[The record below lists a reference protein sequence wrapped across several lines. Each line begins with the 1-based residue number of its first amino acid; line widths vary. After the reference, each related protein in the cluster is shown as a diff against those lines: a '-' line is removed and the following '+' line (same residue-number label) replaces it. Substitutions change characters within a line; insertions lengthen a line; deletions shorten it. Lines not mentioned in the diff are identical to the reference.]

1 MSEIKG
7 QILGIILVLTV
18 FGAVGGTLVGIF
30 KSLASTVE
38 NKTNSEMSEIAVI
51 EQHSNPKLT
60 YLKY

>member
-30 KSLASTVE
+30 RSLATTVE
-38 NKTNSEMSEIAVI
+38 NKVDSEVSQMKSLEIAGPRL
-51 EQHSNPKLT
+51 N
-60 YLKY
+60 YLHY

>member
-30 KSLASTVE
+30 RNLASTVE
-38 NKTNSEMSEIAVI
+38 NKTASEMSEIAQ
-51 EQHSNPKLT
+51 EESSSKPKLG

>member
-30 KSLASTVE
+30 RSLASTVE
-38 NKTNSEMSEIAVI
+38 NKTASEMSGIAQ
-51 EQHSNPKLT
+51 EESSSKPKLG